1 MGVVEGHQGDPVFSF
16 LFSAVLRFDYILT
29 TFQKRS
35 SGTQMRLESW
45 LIFQP
50 ISFSFKNRANK
61 MTFPFFLYF
70 CTTIHLHYIKMH
82 KQII

>member
-16 LFSAVLRFDYILT
+16 LFSAVLRFGYILT

-35 SGTQMRLESW
+35 SGIQMRLESW

-50 ISFSFKNRANK
+50 ISFSFKTRANK
-61 MTFPFFLYF
+61 MTFPFFFISVQQY
-70 CTTIHLHYIKMH
+70 TYITLKC
-82 KQII
+82 INR